1 MKTYILCNGENFL
14 YGLKRHFLMLNPLCI
29 SPPFMEADPI
39 TVKLCAPGRG
49 RARRDA
55 TADTTTSSANDG
67 FNFVQKKRSETERER
82 VASPYLLRK
91 CFRFRF
97 GRQINGVHERKKHCF
112 VTIVR
117 RGKWHPR

>member
-14 YGLKRHFLMLNPLCI
+14 YGLMRHFLMLNPLCI

-55 TADTTTSSANDG
+55 RPTQQHR
-67 FNFVQKKRSETERER
+67 VQMMDSILYKRKRLREHHPTYFESVSDLDLDAR
-82 VASPYLLRK
+82 LMAFMSGK
-91 CFRFRF
+91 S
-97 GRQINGVHERKKHCF
+97 
-112 VTIVR
+112 IVL
-117 RGKWHPR
+117 